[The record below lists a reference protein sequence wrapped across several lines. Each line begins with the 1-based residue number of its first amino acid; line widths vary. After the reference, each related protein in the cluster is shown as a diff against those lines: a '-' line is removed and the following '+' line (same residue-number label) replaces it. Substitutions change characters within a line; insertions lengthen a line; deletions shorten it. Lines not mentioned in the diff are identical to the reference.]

1 MFHHLYYLRSMK
13 NETGRRV
20 LLVGATGLTGS
31 YLLNYLLNDSR
42 INEVIV
48 LARKERMQ
56 THTKLKWR
64 VVNLL
69 EPSTWQSYLENIQD
83 VYCCIGTT
91 AKKSPNNKVY
101 ESIDLG
107 IPVALAEACQNN
119 GVEAFAVIS
128 AMAAD
133 ANSRLFYNK
142 LKGRMEDKVKL
153 FKIPRIYIF
162 RPAIILGDRKEFRL
176 GERIAAFITKLF
188 SFLIPANYK
197 SVKAEKIAEVMHHFV
212 SNRTD
217 KGLYIIS
224 SKDIYEF

>member
-1 MFHHLYYLRSMK
+1 
-13 NETGRRV
+13 
-20 LLVGATGLTGS
+20 
-31 YLLNYLLNDSR
+31 LNDDR
-42 INEVIV
+42 INEVVV

-56 THTKLKWR
+56 AHPKLKWR

-69 EPSTWQSYLENIQD
+69 EPLSWGSYLDNIQD

-91 AKKSPNNKVY
+91 ASKTPNNKVY
-101 ESIDLG
+101 ESIDFG
-107 IPVALAEACQNN
+107 IPVSLAKESESK

-128 AMAAD
+128 AMGAD
-133 ANSRLFYNK
+133 ANSRIFYNK
-142 LKGRMEDKVKL
+142 LKGRMEDNVKL

-162 RPAIILGDRKEFRL
+162 RPALILGKRNELRI
-176 GERIAAFITKLF
+176 GEKIAAFFTKLF
-188 SFLIPANYK
+188 SFLIPSSYK

-217 KGLYIIS
+217 KGLYLIL